1 MNKSSA
7 ATSGPLLAVDFLIG
21 CGFPLAA
28 TVLDIWWKG
37 QPFSFAAAL
46 AAQTSQPLLWIID
59 SIPLLLVL
67 WRPGPQSEAKKTG
80 SPPRASA
87 TTEQQIT
94 ERTAKLTKQI
104 ADLKAQVVH
113 IRQEGEAL
121 RISEELHRSLV
132 ENANDSMCTLSL
144 DGSFTAVNPGFTA
157 LLGKHR
163 DDLMGRHCSTVLPS
177 CSLTLIEEQIR
188 RFQRGEKTPATLDL
202 SFFHQ
207 NGKPIE
213 VEARFLPTI
222 DTEGTAMGMQSI
234 CRVKAP
240 PPVAEVTSQHV
251 SSSLVT
257 ATAPVSL
264 QGSFI
269 NSTLRG
275 ASEPVLLSP
284 SIESPVAAPA
294 LSLTSS
300 FYQED
305 TTTDSLVTLLPSP
318 SVQVSYP
325 KPIAAASQFVFN
337 ASPIPHLSQMPAGIP
352 SEQILD
358 LDAALGR
365 VDGDRELL
373 VEMADL
379 FLDEYPR
386 LLSTLRDAVAQGNAP
401 TAAYAAHTLKGS
413 VANFAAMPAFT
424 AAQKIERIARQGD
437 LAQAHAAFTD
447 LEAQLNRLKP
457 ILTNLKIE
465 IAA

>member
-21 CGFPLAA
+21 CCFPLAA

-67 WRPGPQSEAKKTG
+67 WRPGPRSEAKKTA
-80 SPPRASA
+80 SAPRSSA

-94 ERTAKLTKQI
+94 ERTTKLTKQI
-104 ADLKAQVVH
+104 AELKSQVVY
-113 IRQEGEAL
+113 IKQEREEL
-121 RISEELHRSLV
+121 RVSEELYRSLV
-132 ENANDSMCTLSL
+132 ENANDSMFMLSV
-144 DGSFTAVNPGFTA
+144 DGSFTAVNPGFTS

-163 DDLMGRHCSTVLPS
+163 DDLMGRHCSTVLPFS
-177 CSLTLIEEQIR
+177 SLTLIEEQIR

-207 NGKPIE
+207 NGKPVE
-213 VEARFLPTI
+213 VEARFLPTV
-222 DTEGTAMGMQSI
+222 DTEGTAVGMQSI

-240 PPVAEVTSQHV
+240 PPVTVVTPQHL
-251 SSSLVT
+251 SSSLLT

-264 QGSFI
+264 QGSFSH
-269 NSTLRG
+269 STLGG
-275 ASEPVLLSP
+275 AVEPSLLAPSLASP
-284 SIESPVAAPA
+284 AAAPP
-294 LSLTSS
+294 LLLTPS

-305 TTTDSLVTLLPSP
+305 TTASSLVTLLPSP
-318 SVQVSYP
+318 SVQVSRP
-325 KPIAAASQFVFN
+325 EPIAVSQFISN
-337 ASPIPHLSQMPAGIP
+337 SLPIPQLSQMPAGIP
-352 SEQILD
+352 SEPILD

-386 LLSTLRDAVAQGNAP
+386 LLSTLRDAVAHGNAP

-413 VANFAAMPAFT
+413 VANFAAMPAFM

-437 LAQAHAAFTD
+437 IAQVHAAFAD

-457 ILTNLKIE
+457 VLTNLKIE